1 MVYTIAHRQRASV
14 CWSFISINIGL
25 SCKRLVSWN
34 HDNKNQPLSS
44 VSWHVRQVW
53 SISTPSLVHTLNTAD
68 IFIATVTLYY
78 VLDDVFIC
86 LHSTTTTF
94 ICLHSTTKINF
105 KFVSPLLFK
114 ILDHNVISITIA
126 IVRMKEKAGTWRILV
141 IVIFQ
146 MTPPCKSPV
155 K

>member
-1 MVYTIAHRQRASV
+1 MVYTIAHRQRASI

-114 ILDHNVISITIA
+114 IWDHNVISITIA
-126 IVRMKEKAGTWRILV
+126 TVRMKEKEN
-141 IVIFQ
+141 
-146 MTPPCKSPV
+146 V
-155 K
+155 KNSGNCNFSNNATMQVAC

>member
-1 MVYTIAHRQRASV
+1 MVYTITHRQRASI

-34 HDNKNQPLSS
+34 HDNKNQPLSR
-44 VSWHVRQVW
+44 SWHVRQVW
-53 SISTPSLVHTLNTAD
+53 SISTPSLVLTLNTAD
-68 IFIATVTLYY
+68 IFIATVTEYY
-78 VLDDVFIC
+78 VLDDV
-86 LHSTTTTF
+86 F

-126 IVRMKEKAGTWRILV
+126 IVRMKEKEN
-141 IVIFQ
+141 
-146 MTPPCKSPV
+146 V
-155 K
+155 KNSGNCNFSNDATMQVACYIIIKWKQFTSSW